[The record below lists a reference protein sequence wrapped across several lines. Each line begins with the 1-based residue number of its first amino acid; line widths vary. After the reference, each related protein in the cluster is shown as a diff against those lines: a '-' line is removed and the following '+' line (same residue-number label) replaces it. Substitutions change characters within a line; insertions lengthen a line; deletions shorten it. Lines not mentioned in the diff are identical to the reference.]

1 MMNPR
6 ALILE
11 RATRPLYWLVLSA
24 AIWILLRGH
33 NEPGGGFIGGLVAL
47 AATAA
52 YAIVFG
58 VAAARRLLP
67 CAPLPLAVLGVLLA
81 LASGLPAVALGRPY
95 LTHLWFAL
103 PLGFAEPKLSTV
115 LLFDAGVFGAVWGA
129 LAGYVLVLLRDP
141 ESAPVEETS

>member
-1 MMNPR
+1 MTPR

-11 RATRPLYWLVLSA
+11 QATRPLYWVILIA
-24 AIWILLRGH
+24 AVWILLRGH
-33 NEPGGGFIGGLVAL
+33 NAPGGGFIGGLIAL

-58 VAAARRLLP
+58 VAAARRRLP
-67 CAPLPLAVLGVLLA
+67 CAPLPLAVLGVILA
-81 LASGLPAVALGRPY
+81 LASGLPAVCLGQPY

-103 PLGFAEPKLSTV
+103 PLGFAELKLSTV

-129 LAGYVLVLLRDP
+129 LAGYVLALLRGA
-141 ESAPVEETS
+141 ESKLAEEAS